1 MDRLVKGRFQDNFEF
16 VTWFKKFFDANYDGG
31 MYDAPGVLL
40 RLGVEFPDEVL
51 HQAARGAVYP
61 SYGSQQMRASSAVRL
76 GKWTRHQK
84 EAVDAVSC
92 QIGPSLSLNFYHNIL
107 HIYTKAQGLHHAAFG
122 SE

>member
-1 MDRLVKGRFQDNFEF
+1 MTLLAQIIPVDRLVKGRFQDNFEF

-51 HQAARGAVYP
+51 QQAARGAVYP

-76 GKWTRHQK
+76 GKWKRHQ
-84 EAVDAVSC
+84 
-92 QIGPSLSLNFYHNIL
+92 
-107 HIYTKAQGLHHAAFG
+107 
-122 SE
+122 